1 MQCAIIDNDFEKM
14 KKVREEISK
23 IKTIK
28 IVNQSKKFKN
38 KKIVTDSIYCDM
50 VDLTVSK
57 AVAASKIC
65 EILEVDIKDTIGI
78 GDSYNDFELLNF
90 VGYSVAMN
98 NSVRGLKTRVDYV
111 TDNNDLDGAAK
122 FFEKILNNEIK

>member
-50 VDLTVSK
+50 VDLTVS
-57 AVAASKIC
+57 
-65 EILEVDIKDTIGI
+65 
-78 GDSYNDFELLNF
+78 
-90 VGYSVAMN
+90 
-98 NSVRGLKTRVDYV
+98 
-111 TDNNDLDGAAK
+111 
-122 FFEKILNNEIK
+122 